1 MKINRPFNTLTYPEY
16 GSVLS
21 QHQKYTD
28 FNTLGL
34 FRSLIENEKLDLIQK
49 TALRD
54 LAVAAFGKTFE
65 FLQLKDPATYF
76 ALTTLGQQLTVA
88 DQAQRWTDIR
98 LNQQKILRDKKLRH
112 RNFGTYSKHNCGYDT
127 CPMKGVMLRQHIVR
141 MLEDLPPAFCSDKN
155 RDAAQTKSA
164 ARKQDRK
171 HVRRIISRQLDNE

>member
-1 MKINRPFNTLTYPEY
+1 MKINRRLNTLTYPEY

-34 FRSLIENEKLDLIQK
+34 FRSIIENEKLDLPQK

-54 LAVAAFGKTFE
+54 QAVAAFGKTFE

-127 CPMKGVMLRQHIVR
+127 CPLNGVMLREANSTRAVR
-141 MLEDLPPAFCSDKN
+141 PMSFCADKN
-155 RDAAQTKSA
+155 RYTAQTKSA

-171 HVRRIISRQLDNE
+171 HVRRIISRQLDDE